1 MKIVVT
7 TQEVAKNSKY
17 TLRSKILL
25 KEAYSEP
32 SLTFTMEFFSR
43 IVNDFQ

>member
-1 MKIVVT
+1 MKIVVI
-7 TQEVAKNSKY
+7 TQDVAKNWKY

-32 SLTFTMEFFSR
+32 SLTFTMEFCSS
-43 IVNDFQ
+43 IVNDF